1 MCWKAY
7 WRGKNNEYIRFKR
20 VVMFQFYDII
30 HQNDELNF
38 SRQPC
43 LRKALLAPRRETGRM
58 MQHKERKKRDGAG

>member
-1 MCWKAY
+1 
-7 WRGKNNEYIRFKR
+7 
-20 VVMFQFYDII
+20 MFQFYDII
-30 HQNDELNF
+30 HQNDEMNF